1 MGQKGVSLFDLFVDL
16 KKRKTIR
23 EIQLLI
29 RQLEDAVKKETH
41 ENKQNENQ
49 TTDGHIGETRHRA
62 TDFA

>member
-1 MGQKGVSLFDLFVDL
+1 MGQKGVSLFDLLVDL